1 MQMMFPTVMGRQIGG
16 RTGRNWVV
24 RVLLCALS
32 NLGLLAAVEAAPPP
46 PFSSE
51 KPITVR
57 SQSGQFVVSGLPMG
71 PPLRIGSTSAV
82 QYLRLDPNLTA
93 ISLERIRQAIQ
104 TELAWPDKWGG
115 LITVNT
121 QPLRGEDARVTM
133 TGVHYA
139 DGWGYRIDFPE
150 IVDKD
155 RFLHATVKT
164 ILLEFAN
171 RRAHMR
177 EAEIPPWLVEGMA
190 AVLAVSMPVLAL
202 EPSAEINRR
211 ERVPDS
217 LASVR
222 ESLRQHEPLSLDDL
236 SVPDKDWERLTVENA
251 LHFRACAHLFVHEL
265 LRLRDGRAC
274 LRQMLER
281 LPENL
286 NWQTTFLQ
294 SFGQHFSR
302 LLDIDQWWALHAA
315 GVRGRDRSSVFPAA
329 VTLQQLQEILATTV
343 DVRVDAQE
351 LPMRLEMT
359 LPRLVTEWDYPRQ
372 HAVLVEKIARLT
384 SLKGRAPTDWVG
396 LIDDYRMALVD
407 YVGSN
412 RLRLPVTEKERNR
425 LRPRG
430 TATDLVRRLA
440 ILDARRAA
448 PASASK

>member
-1 MQMMFPTVMGRQIGG
+1 MQTKFSTGNGNRRQAAGRIAS
-16 RTGRNWVV
+16 RALAVF
-24 RVLLCALS
+24 LLPVFV
-32 NLGLLAAVEAAPPP
+32 GLLSAAPPP
-46 PFSSE
+46 PPYSAEWE

-71 PPLRIGSTSAV
+71 PPLRLGSTSAV

-93 ISLERIRQAIQ
+93 VSLERIRQAIQ
-104 TELAWPDKWGG
+104 GELGLPDQWSG

-121 QPLRGEDARVTM
+121 EPLRGEDTRVLI

-139 DGWGYRIDFPE
+139 NGWGYRIVFPE
-150 IVDKD
+150 IIDKD
-155 RFLHATVKT
+155 RFLHVVVKT

-171 RRAHMR
+171 RRARMR

-190 AVLAVSMPVLAL
+190 AVLSVSMPVLAL

-211 ERVPDS
+211 ERVPDP
-217 LASVR
+217 LAAVR
-222 ESLRQHEPLSLDDL
+222 ESLRQHQPLSLDDL
-236 SVPDKDWERLTVENA
+236 SVPDKDWEQLAGVDA

-265 LRLRDGRAC
+265 LRLRDGREC

-286 NWQTTFLQ
+286 NWQTTFME
-294 SFGQHFSR
+294 SFGRHFSR
-302 LLDIDQWWALHAA
+302 LLDIDQWYALHAA
-315 GVRGRDRSSVFPAA
+315 GVRGRDRSSVFPAT
-329 VTLQQLQEILATTV
+329 VTLQQLQEILVTSV
-343 DVRVDAQE
+343 DIRVEAQE
-351 LPMRLEMT
+351 LPMRLEVT
-359 LPRLVTEWDYPRQ
+359 LSRLVTEWDYPRQ
-372 HAVLVEKIARLT
+372 HAVLVDKIARLA
-384 SLKGRAPTDWVG
+384 SLQSRASADLVG
-396 LIDDYRMALVD
+396 LIGDYRTALVV

-412 RLRLPVTEKERNR
+412 RLRLPVTDKERNR

-430 TATDLVRRLA
+430 SAAALVQRLA

>member
-1 MQMMFPTVMGRQIGG
+1 
-16 RTGRNWVV
+16 
-24 RVLLCALS
+24 LALAALS
-32 NLGLLAAVEAAPPP
+32 LLAAAAAPPP
-46 PFSSE
+46 SFSAE

-57 SQSGQFVVSGLPMG
+57 SQSGQFIVSGLPMG

-93 ISLERIRQAIQ
+93 VSMERIRQALQ
-104 TELAWPDKWGG
+104 TELTLPDKWRG

-121 QPLRGEDARVTM
+121 HPLRGEDARVTI

-150 IVDKD
+150 IVDKG

-164 ILLEFAN
+164 ILMEIAN
-171 RRAHMR
+171 RRAHLR
-177 EAEIPPWLVEGMA
+177 EAEIPPWLVEGVA
-190 AVLAVSMPVLAL
+190 AMLAVSMPVLAL
-202 EPSAEINRR
+202 EPSAEINQR
-211 ERVPDS
+211 ERLPDP

-236 SVPDKDWERLTVENA
+236 SVPDKEWERLAGENA
-251 LHFRACAHLFVHEL
+251 AHFRACAHLFVHEL
-265 LRLRDGRAC
+265 LRLREGRAC

-302 LLDIDQWWALHAA
+302 LLDVDQWYALHAA
-315 GVRGRDRSSVFPAA
+315 GARGRDRSSVFPAI
-329 VTLQQLQEILATTV
+329 VTLQQLQEILVTPV
-343 DVRVDAQE
+343 EIRIDAQE

-359 LPRLVTEWDYPRQ
+359 LSRLVMEWDYPRQ
-372 HAVLVEKIARLT
+372 HAVLVEKIVRLA
-384 SLKGRAPTDWVG
+384 SLQSRASADLVG
-396 LIDDYRMALVD
+396 LIGDYRMALLD

-412 RLRLPVTEKERNR
+412 RLRFPTTEKERNR

-430 TATDLVRRLA
+430 TAADLVRRLA
-440 ILDARRAA
+440 ILDTRRAA
-448 PASASK
+448 PESASK